1 MKISNKVSRR
11 LQRSLI
17 VFPALAL
24 AVTVGCVSSS
34 GAAPSPEAKKTT
46 TTLKKKKVVTATTIA
61 KGAALS
67 DSTALS
73 VLATITVQ
81 NEYKTGYSRS
91 LFKHW
96 IDANGNGCDTRE
108 EVLIAESQSKPQV
121 DAYGCKVIEG
131 DWLSPYDNVMHT
143 NPSNLDIDHMVPL
156 KEAWDSGAWNWTA
169 AQRQT
174 FANDLSDPRALIA
187 VTAGQNRSK
196 SDRDPSNWIPPQ
208 KSYVCTYLSEWV
220 AIKAR
225 WNLSMDQS
233 EFGRIKNL
241 LTASCATSTIAPWG
255 TAPAAPTTA
264 VTTPPTAGTSPAVAS
279 ATTLAPVVTNPSA
292 TSIDTTMPAVVGGVR
307 EVKPVRCKKAEFG
320 QTGQYQ
326 GVPYVCSD
334 RRKDGTAYAAGYY
347 MWRPA

>member
-1 MKISNKVSRR
+1 MKMSNNAYRR
-11 LQRSLI
+11 FHRSLI

-24 AVTVGCVSSS
+24 AVTVGCVTSS

-46 TTLKKKKVVTATTIA
+46 TTLKKKKVVTTTIA
-61 KGAALS
+61 KGAAPS
-67 DSTALS
+67 NSTALS

-96 IDANGNGCDTRE
+96 IDANVNGCDTRE

-143 NPSNLDIDHMVPL
+143 NPSDLDIDHMVPL

-169 AQRQT
+169 TQRQT

-208 KSYVCTYLSEWV
+208 SSYVCTYLSEWV

-241 LTASCATSTIAPWG
+241 LTASCATVTVAQWG
-255 TAPAAPTTA
+255 TAPAAPTKSVTA
-264 VTTPPTAGTSPAVAS
+264 QPTATAPLAIADPAGAIG
-279 ATTLAPVVTNPSA
+279 A
-292 TSIDTTMPAVVGGVR
+292 R

-326 GVPYVCSD
+326 GVAYVCSD
-334 RRKDGTAYAAGYY
+334 HRKDGTAYAAGYY

>member
-1 MKISNKVSRR
+1 MKMSDKVSRR

-17 VFPALAL
+17 IFPTLAL

-46 TTLKKKKVVTATTIA
+46 TTLKKKKVVATTVV
-61 KGAALS
+61 KGVVGANP
-67 DSTALS
+67 TALS
-73 VLATITVQ
+73 VLSTIAVQ

-108 EVLIAESQSKPQV
+108 EVLIAESQSKAQV

-143 NPSNLDIDHMVPL
+143 NPSDLDIDHMIPL

-196 SDRDPSNWIPPQ
+196 SDRDPSNWIPAQ
-208 KSYVCTYLSEWV
+208 KTYTCTYLSEWV

-225 WNLSMDQS
+225 WKLSMDQS

-241 LTASCATSTIAPWG
+241 LTASCASVTVAPWG
-255 TAPAAPTTA
+255 TAPAPPSKS
-264 VTTPPTAGTSPAVAS
+264 VTTPITEATIPAVTS
-279 ATTLAPVVTNPSA
+279 ATTLAPVVTEPVVTSAPSGA
-292 TSIDTTMPAVVGGVR
+292 IGAR

-326 GVPYVCSD
+326 GVAYVCSD
-334 RRKDGTAYAAGYY
+334 HRKDGTAYAAGYY

>member
-1 MKISNKVSRR
+1 MPDLKGFDRQVTKEDRAHAKR
-11 LQRSLI
+11 YDAWFRSLPKAQQERMREMCAGPYSEARVQDH
-17 VFPALAL
+17 VFPIYE
-24 AVTVGCVSSS
+24 SSK
-34 GAAPSPEAKKTT
+34 AW
-46 TTLKKKKVVTATTIA
+46 
-61 KGAALS
+61 
-67 DSTALS
+67 STANVEEHEETES
-73 VLATITVQ
+73 
-81 NEYKTGYSRS
+81 
-91 LFKHW
+91 FM
-96 IDANGNGCDTRE
+96 TRE
-108 EVLIAESQSKPQV
+108 EVARIVADVV
-121 DAYGCKVIEG
+121 DMLGYTDDPKVRRHWELMRLVLRAPG
-131 DWLSPYDNVMHT
+131 HRSG
-143 NPSNLDIDHMVPL
+143 
-156 KEAWDSGAWNWTA
+156 KEIGEM
-169 AQRQT
+169 
-174 FANDLSDPRALIA
+174 FG
-187 VTAGQNRSK
+187 VTKQ
-196 SDRDPSNWIPPQ
+196 
-208 KSYVCTYLSEWV
+208 

>member
-1 MKISNKVSRR
+1 MSNTTSRR
-11 LQRSLI
+11 LHRSLI

-34 GAAPSPEAKKTT
+34 GAALSPEAKKTT
-46 TTLKKKKVVTATTIA
+46 TTLKKKKVVATTIA
-61 KGAALS
+61 KGAVLS
-67 DSTALS
+67 DPTALS
-73 VLATITVQ
+73 ILATIAVQ

-143 NPSNLDIDHMVPL
+143 NPSDLDIDHMVPL

-220 AIKAR
+220 AIKAK
-225 WNLSMDQS
+225 WKLSMDQS

-241 LTASCATSTIAPWG
+241 LTASCVTATIVPWG
-255 TAPAAPTTA
+255 TAPVAPTTS
-264 VTTPPTAGTSPAVAS
+264 VTTPMTEDTVPAVAS
-279 ATTLAPVVTNPSA
+279 ATTLAPVA
-292 TSIDTTMPAVVGGVR
+292 TAPVAIADPIGAVGAR

-320 QTGQYQ
+320 QTGQYR
-326 GVPYVCSD
+326 GVAYVCSD
-334 RRKDGTAYAAGYY
+334 QRKDGTGYAAGYY